1 VIGYLIRRIAGAAG
15 VLAGLTLILYAL
27 FYLAPQDPAFLACGK
42 GCTPERVAQVRTA
55 MGLDE
60 PVPAQYGHFLEG
72 LVAGRNYSSGPD
84 VRHCPAPCLGYSFET
99 DLPVTGMLLDRLP
112 VSVSLAFGAE
122 ILALAAGIGAG
133 LLSGLRRFRWLDR
146 IVNGLV
152 LAGYATPVFLVGLLL
167 LLLFCVYLQWL
178 PFPTYV
184 PLTTDPAGWAENLL
198 LPWVALAVIQTAAY
212 ARFTRAGVEET
223 LAEDYVR
230 TARAYG
236 LPERRIIWR
245 RALRG
250 ALLPLV
256 TITAIDLAAIMT
268 QAVLTETMFGLPGVG
283 QLLVGA
289 VNQIDLPVVVGV
301 TLLAGLLIVVANT
314 AADLLYAAVDPRVQ
328 LR

>member
-1 VIGYLIRRIAGAAG
+1 MIGYLVRRVGGA
-15 VLAGLTLILYAL
+15 VLVLFGLSLLLYGL
-27 FYLAPQDPAFLACGK
+27 FYLAPSDPAILTCGK
-42 GCTPERVAQVRTA
+42 GCTPERLAEVRHALGVDDPVATQYAHFVR
-55 MGLDE
+55 
-60 PVPAQYGHFLEG
+60 G
-72 LVAGRNYSSGPD
+72 LVAGRDYPAGPAT
-84 VRHCPAPCLGYSFET
+84 RHCPAPCLGYSFET
-99 DLPVTGMLLDRLP
+99 DQPVTRLLLDRLP
-112 VSVSLAFGAE
+112 VSASLALGAE
-122 ILALAAGIGAG
+122 VLALTAGIGAG
-133 LLSGLRRFRWLDR
+133 VLSGLRRYRWLDR

-152 LAGYATPVFLVGLLL
+152 LAGYAVPVFLVGLLL
-167 LLLFCVYLQWL
+167 LLLFCVQLQWL

-184 PLTTDPAGWAENLL
+184 PLTTDPLAWARNLL

-212 ARFTRAGVEET
+212 ARLTRAGIQET
-223 LAEDYVR
+223 LAEDHIR

-256 TITAIDLAAIMT
+256 TLTAIDLAAIMT
-268 QAVLTETMFGLPGVG
+268 SAVLTETMFGLPGVG

-301 TLLAGLLIVVANT
+301 TLLAGLLIVAANT
-314 AADLLYAAVDPRVQ
+314 VADLLYRAVDPRVE